1 MKYPLKIKDERMFD
15 NFRIWIEETYF
26 DGQVEIDYF
35 VWRKAMADALAQYN
49 AIYDYKEYMVEFDTE
64 SDKTFFLLRFS

>member
-1 MKYPLKIKDERMFD
+1 MKYPLKIKDDRMFD

-26 DGQVEIDYF
+26 DGQVGIDYF
-35 VWRKAMADALAQYN
+35 VWKKAMADGLTQYN
-49 AIYDYKEYMVEFDTE
+49 AVYDYKEYMVEFDTE